1 MNYTIYFSV
10 CSLFYIIMLLFV
22 MKKQKGKTDTSNKIL
37 RSLATINLVSLIIEI
52 ICTISAINI
61 KSDTLFMEIIVRLF
75 LVCLLAWMITF
86 IIYIFTVLYNR
97 KNKSDFEIKKDRK
110 KITIISIILFIISII
125 MVIILPVEYNFS
137 KIYSYGPAIN
147 YVNYFSDVLLIIA
160 LIYLFS
166 HYNKTNG
173 SKCTPFFAF
182 IAGGVAMSIIQSY
195 DPRLLLANTIE
206 TFVTYMVYFTLNK
219 DENLNFKNKAVTN
232 NEKENK

>member
-22 MKKQKGKTDTSNKIL
+22 MKKQKGKTDTANKIL
-37 RSLATINLVSLIIEI
+37 KSLATINLVSLIVEI

-61 KSDTLFMEIIVRLF
+61 RSDTLFMEFIVRLF

-86 IIYIFTVLYNR
+86 IIYIFVVLYNR
-97 KNKSDFEIKKDRK
+97 KNKSDSVIKKDRK

-166 HYNKTNG
+166 HHNKANS

-219 DENLNFKNKAVTN
+219 NEGSNLKSNSLTK
-232 NEKENK
+232 KEDKSS